1 MRAFEQQSIY
11 LHTDLNLVLRY
22 RRGLYQRQ
30 RPSYLCTTFS
40 MTSKFLKKKRKEK
53 ENNRLN
59 IVIFCLLFFIDI
71 NGTKIFVV
79 VRVSFSVLFCGVE
92 V

>member
-1 MRAFEQQSIY
+1 MRLFEQQSIY

-40 MTSKFLKKKRKEK
+40 MTSKFFKKKKEK
-53 ENNRLN
+53 KKKITDL
-59 IVIFCLLFFIDI
+59 ILLFFVYFFMDI

-79 VRVSFSVLFCGVE
+79 VRVSFSMLFCGVE

>member
-53 ENNRLN
+53 ENNRLYCY
-59 IVIFCLLFFIDI
+59 FLFTFFIDI

-79 VRVSFSVLFCGVE
+79 VRVSFSMLFCGVE

>member
-40 MTSKFLKKKRKEK
+40 MTSKFFKKKRKEK

>member
-1 MRAFEQQSIY
+1 
-11 LHTDLNLVLRY
+11 
-22 RRGLYQRQ
+22 
-30 RPSYLCTTFS
+30 